1 MSAIQNA
8 ISTVYSVLS
17 TFTNWLWGLPIL
29 ILLVGGGIILTVI
42 IGGVQFLHIGFI
54 FKKTVG
60 SLFDKEEQARKKAAG
75 VTPFQA
81 LTAALGATVG
91 TGNIVGVGTAIALG
105 GPGALFW
112 MWVCGFVAM
121 AIKYSEV
128 TMSVRYRERQADGS
142 YRGGPFM
149 YMKEGL
155 HCAPLAYLFG
165 FMMLLTMS
173 FICCVH
179 GSAVSS
185 NLATV
190 GVPGI
195 ASCVIMVVFMV
206 AVIMGGMKRLVS
218 ISDKMVPAM
227 SALYIICALIAVFA
241 NIGNIGTVFGSIF
254 AGAFTGTAAIGGFT
268 GAAFSA
274 ALRNGLARGVFSNDA
289 GLGLSA
295 SIQAQAE
302 AIDHPAQQGM
312 WAVVETFI
320 DTIVICTL
328 TGMLILFTGAWTT
341 GEGGA
346 TMAATALGS
355 VLGPV
360 GQYGC
365 VVCLVLFGISSLI
378 SCLQGSRIQA
388 IAMFKSDLVGRVFE
402 ILILILVVVGSF
414 VDISSAFMLADFG
427 NGIILVLNVP
437 ALICLGGVLR
447 KTTREWFDNKGDLAA
462 IEKNK

>member
-1 MSAIQNA
+1 MSAIYDL
-8 ISTVYSVLS
+8 ISS
-17 TFTNWLWGLPIL
+17 FTNWLWGIPIL
-29 ILLVGGGIILTVI
+29 ILLVGGGVILSVI
-42 IGGVQFLHIGFI
+42 IGGVQFLNLGFI

-60 SLFDKEEQARKKAAG
+60 TLFDKEEQAKKKAAG
-75 VTPFQA
+75 ITPFQA

-112 MWVCGFVAM
+112 MWVCGFLAM
-121 AIKYSEV
+121 GIKYSEV
-128 TMSVRYRERQADGS
+128 TMSIQYREKQADGS

-155 HCAPLAYLFG
+155 HCAPLAVVFG
-165 FMMLLTMS
+165 VMMLVTMS

-179 GSAVSS
+179 GSAITS
-185 NLATV
+185 NLASV

-195 ASCVIMVVFMV
+195 VSCIIMVAFMV
-206 AVIMGGMKRLVS
+206 AIILGGMKGLVK
-218 ISDKMVPAM
+218 ITDKMVPIM
-227 SALYIICALIAVFA
+227 SVLYIICGIIVIFA
-241 NIGNIGTVFGSIF
+241 NIGNIGTVFVSIF
-254 AGAFTGTAAIGGFT
+254 KGAFTGTAAVGGFA

-320 DTIVICTL
+320 DTIIICTF
-328 TGMLILFTGAWTT
+328 TGLMILFTGVWTT

-346 TMAATALGS
+346 TLAATALGT

-360 GQYGC
+360 GKYGC
-365 VVCLVLFGISSLI
+365 VISLVLFGISSLI
-378 SCLQGSRIQA
+378 ADLQGARIQA
-388 IAMFKSDLVGRVFE
+388 VAMFKSDKLGRVFQ
-402 ILILILVVVGSF
+402 ILILALVIVGSF
-414 VDISSAFMLADFG
+414 VDISKAFMLADFG
-427 NGIILVLNVP
+427 NGIVLLLNIP
-437 ALICLGGVLR
+437 ALILLGKVLR
-447 KTTREWFDNKGDLAA
+447 KTTREWFNNKGDLEA
-462 IEKNK
+462 IAKNK